1 MSLPGISGKSL
12 NPMSYSRASPES
24 VIIRKNFPK
33 PERLERPFEIYSRQ
47 SCTSSDE

>member
-24 VIIRKNFPK
+24 VIIRVFDICPGKK
-33 PERLERPFEIYSRQ
+33 PGFFSGMIH
-47 SCTSSDE
+47 